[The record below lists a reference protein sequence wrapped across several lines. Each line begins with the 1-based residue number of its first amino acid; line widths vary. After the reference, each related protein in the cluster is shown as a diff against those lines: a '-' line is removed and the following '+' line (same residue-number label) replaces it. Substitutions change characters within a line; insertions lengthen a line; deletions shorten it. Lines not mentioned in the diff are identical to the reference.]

1 MVTCLFST
9 PGPARLLPC
18 LRPPTTHCRPPLPPP
33 CTPPPPFTTS
43 SYLDLRQVH
52 VEEELRFWSPAKC
65 ATMQHITALSKA
77 LRRKNRHCQV
87 LYDTS

>member
-1 MVTCLFST
+1 VWQRVWWQWRGLQACH
-9 PGPARLLPC
+9 PACALPRLI
-18 LRPPTTHCRPPLPPP
+18 T
-33 CTPPPPFTTS
+33 TPPPPFTTS
-43 SYLDLRQVH
+43 RYLDLRQVH